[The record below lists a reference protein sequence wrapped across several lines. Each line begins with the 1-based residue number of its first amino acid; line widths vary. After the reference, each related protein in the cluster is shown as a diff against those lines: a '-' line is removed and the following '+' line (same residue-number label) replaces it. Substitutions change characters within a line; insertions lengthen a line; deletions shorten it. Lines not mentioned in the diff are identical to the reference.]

1 MPFCFLSSLKRCLF
15 VDFRGT
21 LLVNMVMPG
30 VHIWTNVL
38 YFQSRHYY
46 ALIINV
52 LLTIRLLYVDGSV
65 NQAWSVVRELEP
77 GGTQGGGGGRDVTAG
92 AREMPWLWN
101 WKPSMP
107 VCQPAGA
114 AYPPADQ

>member
-1 MPFCFLSSLKRCLF
+1 
-15 VDFRGT
+15 
-21 LLVNMVMPG
+21 MVTPG
-30 VHIWTNVL
+30 VYIWTHVL

-46 ALIINV
+46 ALLINV

-77 GGTQGGGGGRDVTAG
+77 GGNQGGGGGQDVTAG
-92 AREMPWLWN
+92 AREMPWFWS

-114 AYPPADQ
+114 AYPSAD